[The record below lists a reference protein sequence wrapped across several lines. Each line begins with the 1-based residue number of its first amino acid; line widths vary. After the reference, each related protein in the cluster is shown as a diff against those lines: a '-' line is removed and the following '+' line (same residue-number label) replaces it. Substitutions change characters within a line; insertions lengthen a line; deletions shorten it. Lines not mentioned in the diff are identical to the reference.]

1 LTPLNV
7 GNWHGGSYTNDQTGK
22 FNHCAVNASYKGG
35 INFFVSVGDT
45 YNWELGFANQS
56 WQMQAGQNIPL
67 DLTFDGHGPYH
78 VFARVALATFVI
90 VEMPATSELIKRFR
104 AAAEMTVFANGQV
117 FNFVLTDTSVVL
129 PALVRCVQENTGHPP
144 ARIVRASPPPPPPVP
159 QPAPKSVANVVPASS
174 DLHDEAIELAT
185 NFILGAKLDSPKVV
199 SKSETPAE
207 YVSFGADWKANGA
220 FGSVRI
226 IAEPPDT
233 KGIDVTAAVIG
244 ADAKECKGK
253 FASARSSDMV
263 DSEVVFRGFSSCEDS
278 AGNRSVEYFVL
289 PRKRGGF
296 VLFSIAGAP
305 SSGDTSNAI
314 QADKIT
320 VFQKAALTAVN

>member
-1 LTPLNV
+1 M
-7 GNWHGGSYTNDQTGK
+7 
-22 FNHCAVNASYKGG
+22 
-35 INFFVSVGDT
+35 SVGDT
-45 YNWELGFANQS
+45 YNWELGFANQT
-56 WQMQAGQNIPL
+56 WQMQVGQNIPL

-78 VFARVALATFVI
+78 VFARAALATFVI
-90 VEMPATSELIKRFR
+90 VQMPATSELIRRFR
-104 AAAEMTVFANGQV
+104 AAAQMTVFANGQV

-129 PALVRCVQENTGHPP
+129 PALVKCVQENTGHPP
-144 ARIVRASPPPPPPVP
+144 ARIVRAAPPLPL
-159 QPAPKSVANVVPASS
+159 APRPSTNIVANAAPAGS

-185 NFILGAKLDSPKVV
+185 NFILSARLENPKVV

-220 FGSVRI
+220 VGSVRI
-226 IAEPPDT
+226 LAEQKDA
-233 KGIDVTAAVIG
+233 KAIDVTAAVIG

-263 DSEVVFRGFSSCEDS
+263 DSEVIFRGFSSCGDS

-289 PRKRGGF
+289 PRKKGGF
-296 VLFSIAGAP
+296 VLFSIIAAP
-305 SSGDTSNAI
+305 SAGDSSTTM
-314 QADKIT
+314 QPDKIT